1 MSAGAMR
8 GPAPEEGFGGATGGA
23 GAAGGPPPGEGA
35 SLVVAIPTH
44 KRPEGLER
52 AVGTVL
58 PQINAIVSD
67 VSSPVARAEL
77 LIIDNDPAA
86 SARATAERLAA
97 GPGGS
102 AMRYIVEERPGV
114 AAVRNRA
121 LDEAAGARLLVFIDD
136 DEEALENW
144 LSSLVGLWAREGAQ
158 AVAGHVLPAYDAEPE
173 AWVREGGF
181 FVRATWPTGTA
192 RPAAASNCLLLDLD
206 FLRARGLRFDERFG
220 ATGGEDTLLTR
231 SLVAAG
237 GTLLWC
243 AEAQV
248 VDHVPAQRLDRA
260 WILRRQRSHAA
271 NSVRVDLALAGAG
284 SRVVRARIR
293 GRALVGGAAR
303 VVAGAGR
310 GAAGVILRST
320 SHRARGARLMARG
333 AGLASAALGGSGH
346 AEYGRS

>member
-1 MSAGAMR
+1 MSADIPADGSGSGASGR
-8 GPAPEEGFGGATGGA
+8 Q
-23 GAAGGPPPGEGA
+23 AAGGV
-35 SLVVAIPTH
+35 SLVVAIPTYR
-44 KRPEGLER
+44 RPEGLER
-52 AVGTVL
+52 AAGTVL
-58 PQINAIVSD
+58 PQIGAIVSD
-67 VSSPVARAEL
+67 AASPIARAEL
-77 LIIDNDPAA
+77 LVIDNDPAA

-97 GPGGS
+97 GPGGG
-102 AMRYIVEERPGV
+102 ALRYVVEERPGV

-121 LDEAAGARLLVFIDD
+121 LDESAGARLLVFIDD
-136 DEEALENW
+136 DEEARENW
-144 LSSLVGLWAREGAQ
+144 LASLVGLWASRGSQ
-158 AVAGHVLPAYDAEPE
+158 AVAGHVLPAYDVEPE
-173 AWVREGGF
+173 PWVREGGF
-181 FVRATWPTGTA
+181 FVRATWPTGTI

-231 SLVAAG
+231 SLVDAG

-248 VDHVPAQRLDRA
+248 VDHVPAQRLERS

-271 NSVRVDLALAGAG
+271 TSVRVELALVGEEARAA
-284 SRVVRARIR
+284 RARIR
-293 GRALVGGAAR
+293 GRALIGGAAR

-310 GAAGVILRST
+310 SGAGVLLRST

-333 AGLASAALGGSGH
+333 AGLASAALGRASH

>member
-1 MSAGAMR
+1 MSAG
-8 GPAPEEGFGGATGGA
+8 GL
-23 GAAGGPPPGEGA
+23 GAAVPGGRAAREAGTGCV
-35 SLVVAIPTH
+35 SLVVAIPTY
-44 KRPEGLER
+44 KRPDGLER
-52 AVGTVL
+52 AVRTVL
-58 PQINAIVSD
+58 PQMSAVVSD
-67 VSSPVARAEL
+67 EAIPVVRAEL
-77 LIIDNDPAA
+77 LVIDNDPAA
-86 SARATAERLAA
+86 GARATAERLAA
-97 GPGGS
+97 GSGGGTL
-102 AMRYIVEERPGV
+102 RYVVEERPGV

-136 DEEALENW
+136 DEEALEGW
-144 LSSLVGLWAREGAQ
+144 LASLVELWAREGAQ

-243 AEAQV
+243 AQAQV
-248 VDHVPAQRLDRA
+248 VDHVPAQRLNRG
-260 WILRRQRSHAA
+260 WIMRRQRSHAA
-271 NSVRVDLALAGAG
+271 NSVRVDLALAGEGNRAAH
-284 SRVVRARIR
+284 ARIR
-293 GRALVGGAAR
+293 GRALIGGAVR
-303 VVAGAGR
+303 LVAGAGR
-310 GAAGVILRST
+310 AGAGVLLRST
-320 SHRARGARLMARG
+320 AHRARGARLMARG
-333 AGLASAALGGSGH
+333 AGLASAALGRSGH

>member
-1 MSAGAMR
+1 MD
-8 GPAPEEGFGGATGGA
+8 
-23 GAAGGPPPGEGA
+23 PGGA
-35 SLVVAIPTH
+35 SLIIAIPTY
-44 KRPEGLER
+44 KRPHGLER
-52 AVGTVL
+52 AVGSVL
-58 PQINAIVSD
+58 PQLSAVVSD
-67 VSSPVARAEL
+67 EASPVARAEL
-77 LIIDNDPAA
+77 LVIDNDPAA
-86 SARATAERLAA
+86 SARSAVERLAA
-97 GPGGS
+97 GPGGG
-102 AMRYIVEERPGV
+102 ALRYVIEERPGV

-158 AVAGHVLPAYDAEPE
+158 AVAGHVLPAYDTEPE
-173 AWVREGGF
+173 PWVVAGGF
-181 FVRATWPTGTA
+181 FERATWPTGTA

-271 NSVRVDLALAGAG
+271 TSVRVDLVLAGAG
-284 SRVVRARIR
+284 DRATRARIR
-293 GRALVGGAAR
+293 GKALIGGAAR
-303 VVAGAGR
+303 LIAGAGR
-310 GAAGVILRST
+310 AGAGVLLSST
-320 SHRARGARLMARG
+320 VHRARGARLMARG
-333 AGLASAALGGSGH
+333 AGLTSAALGRAGH
-346 AEYGRS
+346 AEYGRP